1 MNISHSNYVQIVN
14 ISTLYYRVLISFFKK
29 NSSLLVSENAV

>member
-14 ISTLYYRVLISFFKK
+14 ISPLYYGVLVSFFKK